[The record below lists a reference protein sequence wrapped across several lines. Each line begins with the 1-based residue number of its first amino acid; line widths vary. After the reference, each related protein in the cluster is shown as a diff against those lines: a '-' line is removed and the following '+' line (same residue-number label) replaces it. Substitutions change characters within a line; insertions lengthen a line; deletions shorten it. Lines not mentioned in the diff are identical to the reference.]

1 MGFVVNLGLD
11 AELPLMVFADV
22 SLLYTLDHV
31 FSRDARKLKATER
44 RVQQLVQRAIKDVRR
59 ALKLARTKA
68 EDYLDFRVL
77 VVDTLCR
84 EYSFVYCRGS
94 IHNILRDEVED
105 LIENPMPGLRRRIHR
120 AASTTKE

>member
-1 MGFVVNLGLD
+1 MGIVVNLGLD
-11 AELPLMVFADV
+11 AELPLMVFAEV
-22 SLLYTLDHV
+22 SVLYTLDHV
-31 FSRDARKLKATER
+31 FSRDGRKLKATEG

-59 ALKLARTKA
+59 ALKLARTKV

-94 IHNILRDEVED
+94 IHNILREEVED
-105 LIENPMPGLRRRIHR
+105 LIENPMPRLRPRFDR
-120 AASTTKE
+120 APE

>member
-68 EDYLDFRVL
+68 KDYLDFRVL

-105 LIENPMPGLRRRIHR
+105 LIENPMPGLRPRFHR
-120 AASTTKE
+120 APSTTNE